1 MVDSKKKWMS
11 ILDSL
16 GAAGTPSPAPSVS
29 NSRPLRAARDAVDG
43 HKVWDIDPADV
54 IDDRISDRLDPRDVA
69 DLRDSIEATGQ
80 TVPILLRRH
89 PAEADK
95 YLLVYGRRR
104 LEAIRSSQS
113 VPKVRA
119 LIAQMDDASAVEAQV
134 SENMAR
140 RDLSYI
146 EKALFAHELVESGFG
161 NQSRV
166 AEVLTVSRSAISMAI
181 NTVSMIG
188 VDLIRAIGPA
198 DTIGRPRWDALANA
212 IEAWPDQLPDLIDL
226 AERERAMQYAAPA
239 LYGPTDTDP
248 SVAAFEAVFNKAAPK
263 QAPAKK
269 SAASADIRVLGGPVF
284 AKLRKSSTRVDLRL
298 EKSAFADWFAD
309 HASDLISD
317 LHARWKAGDPH
328 RATQQKTGGTKE
340 AK

>member
-16 GAAGTPSPAPSVS
+16 AAAGTQSPAPSVS

-43 HKVWDIDPADV
+43 HRVWDIDPADV

-95 YLLVYGRRR
+95 YLLVYGWRR

-119 LIAQMDDASAVEAQV
+119 LIAQMDDASAVEPQV

-181 NTVSMIG
+181 NTVSTIG

-198 DTIGRPRWDALANA
+198 DNRQRTPYLFTGKELDEDTQLYYFGARYYDPRTSVWQSPDPILAKYLGRTGAGAGVYTPRNLNLLAYP
-212 IEAWPDQLPDLIDL
+212 I
-226 AERERAMQYAAPA
+226 
-239 LYGPTDTDP
+239 
-248 SVAAFEAVFNKAAPK
+248 
-263 QAPAKK
+263 
-269 SAASADIRVLGGPVF
+269 
-284 AKLRKSSTRVDLRL
+284 TRPLD
-298 EKSAFADWFAD
+298 
-309 HASDLISD
+309 
-317 LHARWKAGDPH
+317 
-328 RATQQKTGGTKE
+328 
-340 AK
+340 